1 MSGQVYLYRAVGADG
16 KVTVGQ
22 RLGSDPQQVAGMLQ
36 KQGLT
41 PIRIAL
47 AGEESGKKSSLR
59 SRRSTAA
66 AGKAAARSFS
76 LPSLRR
82 LTDQLAAV
90 WQRGAKTKELIM
102 FAEDLAILLGSGVPL
117 TRSLIIVSELTERQK
132 FRQVVIDVYQRVK
145 EGSSLWQ
152 ALRAHPAYFP
162 PILINLVKAG
172 ESGGVL
178 EESLSSVADY
188 LGGIQELKEY
198 LVSALTYPV
207 ILLFTAGLSILVLLT
222 FVIPKFALIFSDMGV
237 ALPLATRLM
246 LAAGSFLR
254 ASWWI
259 LLLLLAVVIAGWRYY
274 YRTPKGRL
282 NWDRMKLRLPIFGTM
297 HRKTEISRFSR
308 TLGTLLGSGVPI
320 LESLLIVRGVVVN
333 RVIYDYL
340 QQLYGD
346 LKQGVS
352 MSRSLANSNL
362 FPSMAVHLI
371 GVGEETGRLG
381 EMLKK
386 IADLYERD
394 LKVSI
399 KNFTALF
406 EPLVI
411 LVMGLVIGAM
421 VVSMLMAIFSIND
434 MGL

>member
-1 MSGQVYLYRAVGADG
+1 MYLYRAVGADG
-16 KVTVGQ
+16 KVMDGQ
-22 RLGSDPQQVAGMLQ
+22 RLGSNPQQVAGFLQ
-36 KQGLT
+36 KQGMT

-47 AGEESGKKSSLR
+47 AGAAEKQGKAVSR
-59 SRRSTAA
+59 SPAA
-66 AGKAAARSFS
+66 AKKAAESTGLFPAMRQAAG
-76 LPSLRR
+76 R
-82 LTDQLAAV
+82 LAEFGR
-90 WQRGAKTKELIM
+90 RGARTKELIM

-132 FRQVVIDVYQRVK
+132 FKQVIIDVYQLVK

-152 ALRAHPAYFP
+152 ALQKYSSFFP
-162 PILINLVKAG
+162 PIMINLVKAG

-178 EESLSSVADY
+178 EESLSSIADY
-188 LGGIQELKEY
+188 LGNIQELKEY

-237 ALPLATRLM
+237 ALPLATRVM
-246 LAAGSFLR
+246 LATGNFLR

-259 LLLLLAVVIAGWRYY
+259 LLLLLVVLTAGWRYY
-274 YRTPKGRL
+274 YQTPKGRL
-282 NWDRMKLRLPIFGTM
+282 VWDRMKLRLPFFGIM
-297 HRKTEISRFSR
+297 HRKTEISRFAR

-333 RVIYDYL
+333 RVIFDYL
-340 QQLYGD
+340 SQLYGD
-346 LKQGVS
+346 LKQGMS

-381 EMLKK
+381 DMLHK
-386 IADLYERD
+386 IADIYERD

-411 LVMGLVIGAM
+411 LVMGLVIGVM
-421 VVSMLMAIFSIND
+421 VVSMLMAIFSVND

>member
-1 MSGQVYLYRAVGADG
+1 MTGKMYLYRAVGADG
-16 KVTVGQ
+16 KVTAGQ
-22 RLGSDPQQVAGMLQ
+22 RLGSNPQQVASMLQ

-41 PIRIAL
+41 PVRIAL
-47 AGEESGKKSSLR
+47 AGAEKQEKHVFR
-59 SRRSTAA
+59 YPAA
-66 AGKAAARSFS
+66 AKTSAGRAGSF
-76 LPSLRR
+76 PILRKVV
-82 LTDQLAAV
+82 DQLGV
-90 WQRGAKTKELIM
+90 VGHRGARTKELIM

-132 FRQVVIDVYQRVK
+132 FKQVIIDVYQRVK

-152 ALRAHPAYFP
+152 ALQEYSTFFP

-188 LGGIQELKEY
+188 LNGIQELKEY
-198 LVSALTYPV
+198 LVSALTYPM

-222 FVIPKFALIFSDMGV
+222 FVIPKFALIFTDMGV
-237 ALPLATRLM
+237 ALPLATRVM
-246 LAAGSFLR
+246 LGTGNFLR

-259 LLLLLAVVIAGWRYY
+259 LLLLLAALTAGWRYY
-274 YRTPKGRL
+274 YQTPKGRL
-282 NWDRMKLRLPIFGTM
+282 VWDRMKLRLPFFGTM

-340 QQLYGD
+340 SQLYGD
-346 LKQGVS
+346 LKQGRT
-352 MSRSLANSNL
+352 MSRSLGESGL
-362 FPSMAVHLI
+362 FPSLAVHLI
-371 GVGEETGRLG
+371 GVGEETGRMG

-386 IADLYERD
+386 IADIYERD

-406 EPLVI
+406 EPMVI
-411 LVMGLVIGAM
+411 LIMGLVIGVM
-421 VVSMLMAIFSIND
+421 VVSMLMAIFSVNE

>member
-1 MSGQVYLYRAVGADG
+1 MRAACVAPAVWVGSASPDPG
-16 KVTVGQ
+16 ETVTAT
-22 RLGSDPQQVAGMLQ
+22 R
-36 KQGLT
+36 T
-41 PIRIAL
+41 PGASIPLASLPNLRAL
-47 AGEESGKKSSLR
+47 MDQL
-59 SRRSTAA
+59 STA
-66 AGKAAARSFS
+66 
-76 LPSLRR
+76 
-82 LTDQLAAV
+82 
-90 WQRGAKTKELIM
+90 WQRGARTKELIM

-117 TRSLIIVSELTERQK
+117 TRGLIIVSELTERQK
-132 FRQVVIDVYQRVK
+132 FRQIIIDVYQRVK

-152 ALRAHPAYFP
+152 ALQAYPAYFP

-178 EESLSSVADY
+178 EESLSNVANY
-188 LGGIQELKEY
+188 LVGIQELKEY

-237 ALPLATRLM
+237 ALPLATRMM

-259 LLLLLAVVIAGWRYY
+259 LLLLLAALAAGWRYY

-352 MSRSLANSNL
+352 MSRSLASSNL

-386 IADLYERD
+386 IADIYERD

>member
-1 MSGQVYLYRAVGADG
+1 
-16 KVTVGQ
+16 
-22 RLGSDPQQVAGMLQ
+22 
-36 KQGLT
+36 
-41 PIRIAL
+41 
-47 AGEESGKKSSLR
+47 
-59 SRRSTAA
+59 
-66 AGKAAARSFS
+66 
-76 LPSLRR
+76 
-82 LTDQLAAV
+82 
-90 WQRGAKTKELIM
+90 
-102 FAEDLAILLGSGVPL
+102 
-117 TRSLIIVSELTERQK
+117 
-132 FRQVVIDVYQRVK
+132 
-145 EGSSLWQ
+145 
-152 ALRAHPAYFP
+152 
-162 PILINLVKAG
+162 
-172 ESGGVL
+172 
-178 EESLSSVADY
+178 
-188 LGGIQELKEY
+188 
-198 LVSALTYPV
+198 
-207 ILLFTAGLSILVLLT
+207 
-222 FVIPKFALIFSDMGV
+222 
-237 ALPLATRLM
+237 
-246 LAAGSFLR
+246 
-254 ASWWI
+254 
-259 LLLLLAVVIAGWRYY
+259 
-274 YRTPKGRL
+274 
-282 NWDRMKLRLPIFGTM
+282 
-297 HRKTEISRFSR
+297 
-308 TLGTLLGSGVPI
+308 
-320 LESLLIVRGVVVN
+320 VVVN